1 MDWVWQSGVDTLTI
15 AYVAVHHILTTG
27 TLYMSENTPS
37 KPELVTTGPFAGWS
51 TWGNGSDPF
60 ETLAGPFYMRSAV
73 GGGYECAFIP
83 QVHHANGMGN
93 IHGGALMT
101 FADFALF
108 AHAHDYMGEHPCVT
122 MQFESQFV
130 GGAQVGA
137 MITSA
142 GEIVRATRTMIFIRG
157 LISQSD
163 KPVLAYS
170 AILKRIG
177 L

>member
-1 MDWVWQSGVDTLTI
+1 
-15 AYVAVHHILTTG
+15 
-27 TLYMSENTPS
+27 MSEHTYSIPQ
-37 KPELVTTGPFAGWS
+37 PITEGPLAGWS

-60 ETLAGPFYMRSAV
+60 ETLTGPFYLRALENAA
-73 GGGYECAFIP
+73 GYECAFLP
-83 QVHHANGMGN
+83 EAHHANGMGN

-108 AHAHDYMGEHPCVT
+108 SHAYDHMNNQACVT

-130 GGAQVGA
+130 GGAKPGSLIKSV
-137 MITSA
+137 
-142 GEIVRATRTMIFIRG
+142 GEIVRVTRTMIFVRA
-157 LISQSD
+157 LMSQAD

-170 AILKRIG
+170 GILKRIG

>member
-1 MDWVWQSGVDTLTI
+1 
-15 AYVAVHHILTTG
+15 
-27 TLYMSENTPS
+27 MSENTPS
-37 KPELVTTGPFAGWS
+37 KPQLVTEGPYAGWS

-60 ETLAGPFYMRSAV
+60 ETLTGPFYMRALAT
-73 GGGYECAFIP
+73 GGGYECAFMP
-83 QVHHANGMGN
+83 EAHHANGMGN

-108 AHAHDYMGEHPCVT
+108 AHAHDLMSEHPCVT

-130 GGAQVGA
+130 GGAVPRK
-137 MITSA
+137 MIQSR
-142 GEIVRATRTMIFIRG
+142 GDIVRATRTMIFIRG
-157 LISQSD
+157 LISQGD

>member
-1 MDWVWQSGVDTLTI
+1 
-15 AYVAVHHILTTG
+15 
-27 TLYMSENTPS
+27 MSENTQS
-37 KPELVTTGPFAGWS
+37 KPKAVTNGPFAGWQ

-60 ETLAGPFYMRSAV
+60 ETLTGPFYMRGLPV
-73 GGGYECAFIP
+73 GGYECAFMP
-83 QVHHANGMGN
+83 ENRHANGMGN

-108 AHAHDYMGEHPCVT
+108 AHAHDLMSEHPCVT

-130 GGAQVGA
+130 GGAVPGK
-137 MITSA
+137 MIESK

-157 LISQSD
+157 LISQGD

>member
-1 MDWVWQSGVDTLTI
+1 
-15 AYVAVHHILTTG
+15 
-27 TLYMSENTPS
+27 MSENTPS
-37 KPELVTTGPFAGWS
+37 KPHLITEGDFLGWS

-60 ETLAGPFYMRSAV
+60 ETLTGPFYMRGLAE
-73 GGGYECAFIP
+73 GGYECAFMP
-83 QVHHANGMGN
+83 QIHHANGMGN

-108 AHAHDYMGEHPCVT
+108 AHAHDLMSEHPCVT

-130 GGAQVGA
+130 GGAKVGIIIESKA
-137 MITSA
+137 
-142 GEIVRATRTMIFIRG
+142 EIVRATRTIIFIRG
-157 LISQSD
+157 LLSQD
-163 KPVLAYS
+163 KKPVLAYS

>member
-1 MDWVWQSGVDTLTI
+1 
-15 AYVAVHHILTTG
+15 
-27 TLYMSENTPS
+27 MSENTPS
-37 KPELVTTGPFAGWS
+37 KPQAVTEGPFAGWQ

-60 ETLAGPFYMRSAV
+60 ETLAGPFYMRALAG
-73 GGGYECAFIP
+73 GGGYECAFMP
-83 QVHHANGMGN
+83 ETHHANGMGN

-108 AHAHDYMGEHPCVT
+108 AHAHDLMSEHPCVT

-130 GGAQVGA
+130 GGAKVGEL
-137 MITSA
+137 ITSA
-142 GEIVRATRTMIFIRG
+142 GEITRATRTMLFIRG
-157 LISQSD
+157 LISQSR

>member
-1 MDWVWQSGVDTLTI
+1 
-15 AYVAVHHILTTG
+15 
-27 TLYMSENTPS
+27 MSENTPS
-37 KPELVTTGPFAGWS
+37 KPQLVTEGPYAGWQ

-60 ETLAGPFYMRSAV
+60 ETLTGPFYMRALPQ
-73 GGGYECAFIP
+73 GAGYECAFMP
-83 QVHHANGMGN
+83 EAHHSNGMGN

-108 AHAHDYMGEHPCVT
+108 AHAHDYMSEHPCVT

-130 GGAQVGA
+130 GGAVPRK
-137 MITSA
+137 MIQSR
-142 GEIVRATRTMIFIRG
+142 GDIVRATRTMIFIRG
-157 LISQSD
+157 LISQGD

>member
-1 MDWVWQSGVDTLTI
+1 
-15 AYVAVHHILTTG
+15 
-27 TLYMSENTPS
+27 MSENTPS
-37 KPELVTTGPFAGWS
+37 KPQAVTEGPFAGWQ

-60 ETLAGPFYMRSAV
+60 ETLAGPFYMRALARAD
-73 GGGYECAFIP
+73 GYECAFMP
-83 QVHHANGMGN
+83 EAHHANGMGN

-108 AHAHDYMGEHPCVT
+108 AHAHDYMSEHPCVT

-130 GGAQVGA
+130 GGAQVGTL
-137 MITSA
+137 ITSA

-157 LISQSD
+157 LISQGG

>member
-1 MDWVWQSGVDTLTI
+1 VFLSK
-15 AYVAVHHILTTG
+15 HSKTTR
-27 TLYMSENTPS
+27 TKMTRPKSEKTQLMSENTPS
-37 KPELVTTGPFAGWS
+37 KPQIVTQGAFEGWS

-60 ETLAGPFYMRSAV
+60 ETLAGPFYMRALAA
-73 GGGYECAFIP
+73 GGYECAFMP
-83 QVHHANGMGN
+83 ETQHANGMGN

-108 AHAHDYMGEHPCVT
+108 AHAHDSMSAHPCVT

-130 GGAQVGA
+130 GGAKVGILIESQA
-137 MITSA
+137 
-142 GEIVRATRTMIFIRG
+142 EIVRETRAMIFLRG
-157 LISQSD
+157 VLTQSG

-177 L
+177 I

>member
-1 MDWVWQSGVDTLTI
+1 
-15 AYVAVHHILTTG
+15 
-27 TLYMSENTPS
+27 MSENTPS
-37 KPELVTTGPFAGWS
+37 KPQAVTEGPFAGWL

-60 ETLAGPFYMRSAV
+60 ETLAGPFYMRARSE
-73 GGGYECAFIP
+73 GGYECAFMP
-83 QVHHANGMGN
+83 EVHHANGMGN

-108 AHAHDYMGEHPCVT
+108 AHAHDHMNDQPCVT

-130 GGAQVGA
+130 GGAVA
-137 MITSA
+137 SKMIESH
-142 GEIVRATRTMIFIRG
+142 GEIVRATRTMIFMRG
-157 LISQSD
+157 LLTQAD
-163 KPVLAYS
+163 KPILAYS

>member
-1 MDWVWQSGVDTLTI
+1 
-15 AYVAVHHILTTG
+15 
-27 TLYMSENTPS
+27 MSENTPS
-37 KPELVTTGPFAGWS
+37 KPSLVHEGPFAGWS

-60 ETLAGPFYMRSAV
+60 ETLTGPFYMKSLGEGR
-73 GGGYECAFIP
+73 YQCAFMP
-83 QVHHANGMGN
+83 TDQHCNGMGN

-108 AHAHDYMGEHPCVT
+108 AHAHDHMDSGPCVT

-130 GGAQVGA
+130 GAAKPGTLIESSGD
-137 MITSA
+137 
-142 GEIVRATRTMIFIRG
+142 IVRATRTMLFLRG
-157 LISQSD
+157 TLSQAG
-163 KPVLAYS
+163 KPILAYS

>member
-1 MDWVWQSGVDTLTI
+1 
-15 AYVAVHHILTTG
+15 
-27 TLYMSENTPS
+27 MSENTPS
-37 KPELVTTGPFAGWS
+37 KPQPVTDGPFAGWQ

-60 ETLAGPFYMRSAV
+60 ETLTGPFYMRALPV
-73 GGGYECAFIP
+73 GGYECAFMP
-83 QVHHANGMGN
+83 ETHHANGMGN
-93 IHGGALMT
+93 IHGGSLMT

-108 AHAHDYMGEHPCVT
+108 AHAHDSMSAHPCVT

-130 GGAQVGA
+130 GGATVGT
-137 MITSA
+137 MIESK
-142 GEIVRATRTMIFIRG
+142 GEIVRETRTMIFIRG
-157 LISQSD
+157 LISQAG

>member
-1 MDWVWQSGVDTLTI
+1 
-15 AYVAVHHILTTG
+15 
-27 TLYMSENTPS
+27 MSENTPS
-37 KPELVTTGPFAGWS
+37 KPELVATGPFAGWS

-60 ETLAGPFYMRSAV
+60 ETLAGPFYMRGLD
-73 GGGYECAFIP
+73 GGGYECAFMP

-108 AHAHDYMGEHPCVT
+108 AHAHDHMTGQTCVT

-130 GGAQVGA
+130 GGAVPN
-137 MITSA
+137 IVIRSD
-142 GEIVRATRTMIFIRG
+142 GEIVRATRTMIFVRG
-157 LISQSD
+157 LISQNT
-163 KPVLAYS
+163 KPVLSYS

>member
-1 MDWVWQSGVDTLTI
+1 
-15 AYVAVHHILTTG
+15 
-27 TLYMSENTPS
+27 MSENTPS
-37 KPELVTTGPFAGWS
+37 KPQAVTVGPFAGWQ

-60 ETLAGPFYMRSAV
+60 ETLTGPFYMRALAA
-73 GGGYECAFIP
+73 GGYECAFMP
-83 QVHHANGMGN
+83 EAHHANGMGN

-108 AHAHDYMGEHPCVT
+108 AHAHDSMSTHPCVT

-130 GGAQVGA
+130 GGAQVGGL
-137 MITSA
+137 IESA
-142 GEIVRATRTMIFIRG
+142 GEIVRETRTMIFIRG
-157 LISQSD
+157 LISQGG